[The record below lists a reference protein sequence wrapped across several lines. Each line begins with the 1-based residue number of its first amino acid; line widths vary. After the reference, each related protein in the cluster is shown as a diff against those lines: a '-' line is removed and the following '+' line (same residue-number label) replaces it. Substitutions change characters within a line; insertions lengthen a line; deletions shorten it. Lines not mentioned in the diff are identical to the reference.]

1 MISFIAQSLDSTQI
15 QNILQDTHS
24 IREEI
29 CAPFFDRGFWPIVID
44 IATLFAAVAAIF
56 AITAFLID
64 LRKRRIS
71 REFQARVLEDIER
84 YLYGNDIF
92 IEVIRLKMEKVGWN
106 PDCTLLAN
114 VLRRFSFPDIDLD
127 LGKFSVSAKNY
138 DILHEFILQLRNY
151 NISAQ
156 VTAEHFENKCD
167 KLVRINDLID
177 LQYRSE
183 SLFRRIN
190 EDGKGLKY
198 ILDLPMRSVYEV
210 GMLHHGHFEKD
221 NLKLNKQQ
229 KTIKKEIESIFIPET
244 YKDAGLT
251 QHYRKAVADRYFWFY
266 DIEILPLPEGFNDKI
281 YHKRPKYR
289 PTKKEGD
296 GNKTN

>member
-1 MISFIAQSLDSTQI
+1 MIALLAQLLDSLQMRD
-15 QNILQDTHS
+15 ILQDTHS

-29 CAPFFDRGFWPIVID
+29 CASFFDRGFWPIIID
-44 IATLFAAVAAIF
+44 VATLVAALAAIA
-56 AITAFLID
+56 AITAFFID
-64 LRKRRIS
+64 LYKRRVS

-92 IEVIRLKMEKVGWN
+92 IEVIRLKMEEVGWN
-106 PDCTLLAN
+106 PEYHLLEN

-138 DILHEFILQLRNY
+138 DVLHEFILQLRNY

-156 VTAEHFENKCD
+156 VTAEHFENKAD

-190 EDGKGLKY
+190 KEGTGLKY
-198 ILDLPMRSVYEV
+198 ILHLPLRSVYEV

-221 NLKLNKQQ
+221 NLTLDGDQLKIAK
-229 KTIKKEIESIFIPET
+229 KIEAIKIPET
-244 YKDAGLT
+244 YKDANLAD
-251 QHYRKAVADRYFWFY
+251 HYRKAVADRYFWFY
-266 DIEILPLPEGFNDKI
+266 DIQLLPLPKGFNSDI
-281 YHKRPKYR
+281 YFKRPKYI
-289 PTKKEGD
+289 PKKKEAES
-296 GNKTN
+296 